1 MRLSRRKFS
10 AEFKLRAVRQVEAG
24 ASVAAVARRYEIHPT
39 LLSKWRQQLRRDPE
53 RAFQRDREPN
63 DEQVHVSE
71 LEQMVGRLTMEN
83 ALLKRPWRGSRNNSF
98 RAPRLQRQDDPLDRA
113 TTGNGSRLV
122 VGRDVSCVGGPSR
135 GLLPGSRRITAA
147 LRRQDWVINRK
158 RMQRTMRQDNLLCLR
173 RKKFIRTTDSEHG
186 LAVYPNLVPT
196 LDISGLNQLWVADI
210 TYIRLLREFVYLA
223 VVLDAF
229 SRRVIGWS
237 LGRTLEAE
245 LALAALRMALRTR
258 EFGPGLVHHSDRG
271 VQYASGDYTKL
282 LRQHGIGISM
292 SRKANPYDNALA
304 ESFMKTLKY
313 EEVYLFEYEDFAEA
327 KRRIGQFLDRV
338 YNEKR
343 LHSALGYLP
352 PVEYEQSVLEQASLA
367 GVVG

>member
-1 MRLSRRKFS
+1 M
-10 AEFKLRAVRQVEAG
+10 
-24 ASVAAVARRYEIHPT
+24 ARRYEIHPT

-53 RAFQRDREPN
+53 RAFQRDREPH
-63 DEQVHVSE
+63 DEQVHVTE

-98 RAPRLQRQDDPLDRA
+98 RAPRLQRQDDPLDLKQQRETGAGLSLAAICRVLEVSRA
-113 TTGNGSRLV
+113 AYYR
-122 VGRDVSCVGGPSR
+122 
-135 GLLPGSRRITAA
+135 A
-147 LRRQDWVINRK
+147 RQPPAG
-158 RMQRTMRQDNLLCLR
+158 DNE
-173 RKKFIRTTDSEHG
+173 T
-186 LAVYPNLVPT
+186 
-196 LDISGLNQLWVADI
+196 
-210 TYIRLLREFVYLA
+210 
-223 VVLDAF
+223 DAF

-237 LGRTLEAE
+237 LGRTLETE
-245 LALAALRMALRTR
+245 LALAALRMTLETR

-271 VQYASGDYTKL
+271 VQYASGDYTGL
-282 LRQHGIGISM
+282 LQQHGVLISM

-327 KRRIGQFLDRV
+327 QRRIGQFLDHV

-352 PVEYEQSVLEQASLA
+352 PVEYEQALSASTA
-367 GVVG
+367 VSAAVVG